1 MYAVALQT
9 SACGEIP
16 RPAGVP
22 FSAFL
27 PLGGLGKFERP
38 KS

>member
-22 FSAFL
+22 FPEFL
-27 PLGGLGKFERP
+27 PFGRLGKFERP

>member
-16 RPAGVP
+16 RSTGVP
-22 FSAFL
+22 FPEFL
-27 PLGGLGKFERP
+27 PFGGLGKFERP